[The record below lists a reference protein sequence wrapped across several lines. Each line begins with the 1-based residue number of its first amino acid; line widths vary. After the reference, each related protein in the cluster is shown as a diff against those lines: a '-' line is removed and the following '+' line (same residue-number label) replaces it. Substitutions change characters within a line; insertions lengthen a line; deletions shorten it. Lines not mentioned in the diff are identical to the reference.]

1 MSDMVQLDEKNS
13 GKSKQSSRHTKKS
26 GNKQENN
33 DIKDNNSKN
42 SQKEIKNTE
51 NAEET
56 ENKQPSPSLPQQVI
70 STRAYLEQNVTPVVQ
85 EALLECARKR
95 PDNPLEFVG
104 NYILN
109 RAHGK

>member
-1 MSDMVQLDEKNS
+1 MSEPVQLEEKKS
-13 GKSKQSSRHTKKS
+13 GKSKTSKVSKKS
-26 GNKQENN
+26 NNKSQNNEATDKASTHNNEEIKQSENN
-33 DIKDNNSKN
+33 VKN
-42 SQKEIKNTE
+42 E
-51 NAEET
+51 NE
-56 ENKQPSPSLPQQVI
+56 PQQVL

-109 RAHGK
+109 RAKGK

>member
-1 MSDMVQLDEKNS
+1 MSDYVQLEEKQS

-26 GNKQENN
+26 NNKSQNNEN
-33 DIKDNNSKN
+33 KDNE
-42 SQKEIKNTE
+42 SQNNNQEVNNT
-51 NAEET
+51 ET
-56 ENKQPSPSLPQQVI
+56 ENKQPSSSPPPQQVI

>member
-1 MSDMVQLDEKNS
+1 MSDPVQLEEKSESKKSKSQASKQSGNKSQSIKQSEKNS
-13 GKSKQSSRHTKKS
+13 MNNKDKKPE
-26 GNKQENN
+26 KIEN
-33 DIKDNNSKN
+33 IEKN
-42 SQKEIKNTE
+42 
-51 NAEET
+51 
-56 ENKQPSPSLPQQVI
+56 ENKSQQPVL

-95 PDNPLEFVG
+95 PNNPLEFVG

>member
-1 MSDMVQLDEKNS
+1 MSEPVQLEEKKS
-13 GKSKQSSRHTKKS
+13 GKSKTSKVSKKS
-26 GNKQENN
+26 NNKSQNNETTEKVPTHNNAEIKQSENN
-33 DIKDNNSKN
+33 EKN
-42 SQKEIKNTE
+42 ENT
-51 NAEET
+51 
-56 ENKQPSPSLPQQVI
+56 PQQVL

-109 RAHGK
+109 RAKGK

>member
-1 MSDMVQLDEKNS
+1 MQLEEKSESKKSKSQASKQSNSKSQSIKQSEKNS
-13 GKSKQSSRHTKKS
+13 MNNKEKKS
-26 GNKQENN
+26 ENIENN
-33 DIKDNNSKN
+33 V
-42 SQKEIKNTE
+42 
-51 NAEET
+51 
-56 ENKQPSPSLPQQVI
+56 NKQPEQQVL

-95 PDNPLEFVG
+95 PNNPLEFVG

>member
-1 MSDMVQLDEKNS
+1 MSEPVQLEEKKS
-13 GKSKQSSRHTKKS
+13 GKSKTSKISKKS
-26 GNKQENN
+26 NNKSQNNEATEKISSPNNEETKQTENN
-33 DIKDNNSKN
+33 EKN
-42 SQKEIKNTE
+42 E
-51 NAEET
+51 NA
-56 ENKQPSPSLPQQVI
+56 PQQVL

-109 RAHGK
+109 RAKGK